1 MADLLV
7 TPLNE
12 VARKC
17 RISTADA
24 KAIYNT
30 LLKESGSPQIPS
42 LDTLNLPVD
51 EVFSTG
57 DAYLDQAL
65 NGGVRTGMVWEVVGE
80 R

>member
-1 MADLLV
+1 
-7 TPLNE
+7 LNE

-24 KAIYNT
+24 KAIYDI
-30 LLKESGSPQIPS
+30 LLKESGSLDIPS
-42 LDTLNLPVD
+42 LDSLSLPAD
-51 EVFSTG
+51 ESFSTG
-57 DAYLDQAL
+57 DVYLDQAL